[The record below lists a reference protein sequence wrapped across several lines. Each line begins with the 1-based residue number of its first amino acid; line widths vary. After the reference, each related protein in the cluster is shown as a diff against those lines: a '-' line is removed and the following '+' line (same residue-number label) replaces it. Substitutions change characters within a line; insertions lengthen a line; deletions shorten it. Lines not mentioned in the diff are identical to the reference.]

1 MDASQRAAIENAA
14 LALMRAGNY
23 RGAEVRLRTM
33 LGHDANDARALALLA
48 RCRFEDN
55 DKTAGME
62 MARAASSLD
71 PEDPLVKSVLTLAL
85 QRAGKT
91 KQDRDEQL
99 QLAEDAT
106 AEAPEDSE
114 ALFNLAIARQNSNA
128 HRKATGLEAAHHAAA
143 IRDLIDDAERFASD
157 PYDLI
162 NIASVRLRRW
172 DYSAAET
179 LARRAMLLDPARE
192 EPFEILAECAL
203 ARKLPVEAYELAL
216 EALGLS
222 PGNSGAMRLLTR
234 ARARSRVWLR
244 PFVPGIDWIV
254 EMDRRG
260 LVVMP
265 VLMAAIG
272 IVFAISLNYDLQK
285 IASGRSP
292 AIIISA
298 ASGGALLYASV
309 SYIAAVL
316 ARLHIRRDLRRIS
329 LPDF

>member
-128 HRKATGLEAAHHAAA
+128 HRKATGLETAHHAAA
-143 IRDLIDDAERFASD
+143 IRDLI
-157 PYDLI
+157 
-162 NIASVRLRRW
+162 NIASVRMHEW

-179 LARRAMLLDPARE
+179 LARRAMLLDPARQ
-192 EPFEILAECAL
+192 EPFDILAECAL
-203 ARKLPVEAYELAL
+203 ARKQPAEACELAL
-216 EALGLS
+216 EALRLS
-222 PGNSGAMRLLTR
+222 PGNSGPMRQLTR

-260 LVVMP
+260 LVVIP

-285 IASGRSP
+285 IATGRSP

-298 ASGGALLYASV
+298 ASGSALLYAMV

-316 ARLHIRRDLRRIS
+316 ARLRIRRDLRRIS